1 MHTVKLHIEDKVFDK
16 VIYFLKN
23 LPKNEVFIEED
34 NIREYSLTELYK
46 DKIETK
52 SFSNYSA
59 NLIEEWKDSSE
70 DNIWK

>member
-1 MHTVKLHIEDKVFDK
+1 MHTIKLHIEDKVFDK

-34 NIREYSLTELYK
+34 NIKEYSVAELYK
-46 DKIETK
+46 EKIETK
-52 SFSNYSA
+52 SFLNHSA

-70 DNIWK
+70 DDIWK